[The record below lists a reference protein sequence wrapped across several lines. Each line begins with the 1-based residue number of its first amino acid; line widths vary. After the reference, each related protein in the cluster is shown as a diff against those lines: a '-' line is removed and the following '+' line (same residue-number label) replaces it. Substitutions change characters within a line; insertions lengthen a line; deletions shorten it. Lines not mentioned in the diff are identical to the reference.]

1 MRPPQELLYDSEAS
15 LRLVDNAIEE
25 LSVTNSEL
33 DSETKEALRKALA
46 EPGGI
51 AVLSDALLRAYAET
65 ASLIAR
71 FREGAGILD
80 TSGFEKL
87 QQMRGRL
94 HEVSSVTETATN
106 DILNGLA
113 RAVGLVEQL
122 DAATPVTDA
131 DRHKMAAS
139 LREELAGLS
148 NHLQF
153 QDITSQ
159 QLVHI
164 AALLGEMRTR
174 LSDVASMFGTAPEA
188 GASRPTPKS
197 SALQDPWSGA
207 AGEAQAVADEIFAKR
222 TPRRTA

>member
-15 LRLVDNAIEE
+15 LRLVDHAIEE

-33 DSETKEALRKALA
+33 DADAQEALRQALSQ
-46 EPGGI
+46 PGGI
-51 AVLSDALLRAYAET
+51 AVLSDALLRTYAET

-71 FREGAGILD
+71 FREGAGMLD
-80 TSGFEKL
+80 TSGLEKL

-94 HEVSSVTETATN
+94 HEVSSVTETATT
-106 DILNGLA
+106 DILNGLG
-113 RAVGLVEQL
+113 RALGLVDQL
-122 DAATPVTDA
+122 DTDGTVSDA

-153 QDITSQ
+153 QDIASQ

-164 AALLGEMRTR
+164 AALLGDMRIR
-174 LSDVASMFGTAPEA
+174 LSEVSSMFGLTPAPA
-188 GASRPTPKS
+188 RPTPKS
-197 SALQDPWSGA
+197 TAIQDPWT
-207 AGEAQAVADEIFAKR
+207 GEAGQAQAAVDEIFAKGP
-222 TPRRTA
+222 PRRTA

>member
-25 LSVTNSEL
+25 LSVAEAEL
-33 DSETKEALRKALA
+33 DAEAHAVLQHANA
-46 EPGGI
+46 QPGI
-51 AVLSDALLRAYAET
+51 AVLCDTLFRAYAET

-71 FREGAGILD
+71 FRDGTGMLD
-80 TSGFEKL
+80 TTSIDKL

-94 HEVSSVTETATN
+94 HEVSSATETATSG
-106 DILNGLA
+106 ILDGLS
-113 RAVGLVEQL
+113 RAVKLVEEL
-122 DAATPVTDA
+122 DSATAMTDTV
-131 DRHKMAAS
+131 RHQMAAS
-139 LREELAGLS
+139 LREELSGLS

-174 LSDVASMFGTAPEA
+174 LAEVASMFGTLPDGLAKTSA
-188 GASRPTPKS
+188 PTPS
-197 SALQDPWSGA
+197 ELQDPWSGIG
-207 AGEAQAVADEIFAKR
+207 GEAQAVADEIFAQR
-222 TPRRTA
+222 TPRKTA